1 MRYLMLFSLASCG
14 IQVKVDPV
22 KVQPVTVNH
31 VIDIN
36 LEKVTAFCRADCIGA
51 LDPIKCTAEC
61 YDKFLNIFSLVTGK

>member
-1 MRYLMLFSLASCG
+1 MTSCG

-36 LEKVTAFCRADCIGA
+36 LERVTSFCQADCIN
-51 LDPIKCTAEC
+51 DSEPVICTAVC
-61 YDKFLNIFSLVTGK
+61 YDKFLNIFNLATQK